1 MLKRVNTYTITTY
14 SLNEHRTLI
23 MNNQDFYPD
32 FHALRKIKVVNGVEF
47 KAIHRHVYQYIL
59 DLIQNQGNGDS
70 VAFNYDF
77 LATEM
82 GMNKKTV
89 RQATDAIL
97 AMGLISACKGRHS
110 HLTFKAEVMPWEIK
124 GLSEE
129 DSEGIQKGWKEV
141 YS

>member
-1 MLKRVNTYTITTY
+1 MYTITTY
-14 SLNEHRTLI
+14 SLNEYRALT

-32 FHALRKIKVVNGVEF
+32 FHALRKIKVINNVEF
-47 KAIHRHVYQYIL
+47 KAVHRHVYQYIL

-89 RQATDAIL
+89 RQAVDALVEAKLL
-97 AMGLISACKGRHS
+97 ATIKGRHS
-110 HLTFKAEVMPWEIK
+110 RLTYLVLTYPWDVP
-124 GLSEE
+124 GLSAE
-129 DSEGIQKGWKEV
+129 DAQGIKDGWNEV
-141 YS
+141 YN